1 MTPSPGRARPLA
13 AIAALLVVTAAC
25 SDAPRSSPD
34 PGPLATSTSPP
45 TTAATPAPGTAVGI
59 PDPDTIDPSRLAPLA
74 GLPACPTASPAPDA
88 VSPPPEVPLPPA
100 ATVVKAGADGSL
112 QSVQGTAARTPVE
125 VMVDYLRRPGI
136 EVVAAEDEV
145 FESEVLL
152 VDGDLRV
159 FVKSQATCDR
169 GSAFVLFASTDPALV
184 PVPTGTGP

>member
-1 MTPSPGRARPLA
+1 MTTTRGARTLA
-13 AIAALLVVTAAC
+13 TTAALLVVTVAC
-25 SDAPRSSPD
+25 SDAPRASPD
-34 PGPLATSTSPP
+34 PAPGATSAPPP

-74 GLPACPTASPAPDA
+74 GLPACPTASPAA
-88 VSPPPEVPLPPA
+88 NAESPPEVPLPSA

-112 QSVQGTAARTPVE
+112 QSVQGTVARTPVE

-152 VDGDLRV
+152 LAGDLRV
-159 FVKSQATCDR
+159 FVKAQATCAR

-184 PVPTGTGP
+184 PVPAGTGP